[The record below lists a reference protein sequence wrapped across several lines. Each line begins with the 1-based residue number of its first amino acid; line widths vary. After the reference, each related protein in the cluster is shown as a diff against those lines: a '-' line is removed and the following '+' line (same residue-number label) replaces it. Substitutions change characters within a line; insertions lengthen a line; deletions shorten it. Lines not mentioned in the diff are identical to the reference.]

1 MLTDDLWLAAHD
13 SVNGKPQIGDW
24 PLGVGLATGLLA
36 ELVHG
41 QLCVLEQG
49 ELFRTTAEAP
59 DDPALLPLLL
69 KMETEERSW
78 PTPQPSPTRGQA
90 PAPAAAYDHQGWP
103 AAPRHSQDW
112 PPTAH
117 DHRGWPPVPR
127 HAQDWPPTAQD
138 SRGWSAA
145 AHGGGGG
152 QPEAY
157 DGQRR
162 QPPVQQESRR
172 PTRGHKLGEW
182 ISYLAYE
189 RRAEE
194 RVIARLSRTGLV
206 RRDERRRFLGGK
218 TVRYVP
224 YDTVAA
230 GTPATTISGALQ
242 RRRDLSWSELFL
254 AGLFLAT
261 GLHHHALAT
270 LDPAERSQLTQ
281 QLGRR
286 LDAMSR
292 ELLKAADAAVGEA
305 AMR

>member
-13 SVNGKPQIGDW
+13 SVNGRPQIGDW

-59 DDPALLPLLL
+59 DDPALVPLLL

-90 PAPAAAYDHQGWP
+90 RAPAAAYDHQGWP
-103 AAPRHSQDW
+103 PA
-112 PPTAH
+112 
-117 DHRGWPPVPR
+117 PR
-127 HAQDWPPTAQD
+127 HAQHWPPTAQD
-138 SRGWSAA
+138 NRGWLPA
-145 AHGGGGG
+145 AHGGDW
-152 QPEAY
+152 QPEAHG
-157 DGQRR
+157 GQRR
-162 QPPVQQESRR
+162 QPPVQQENPHRE
-172 PTRGHKLGEW
+172 RGHKLGEW

-189 RRAEE
+189 KRAEE

-206 RRDERRRFLGGK
+206 RRDEHRRLFGGK

-242 RRRDLSWSELFL
+242 RRRVLSWSQLFL

-261 GLHHHALAT
+261 GLHHHALST
-270 LDPAERSQLTQ
+270 LDPAERAQLTQ

-286 LDAMSR
+286 LDDMSR